1 MSLTDEQRDY
11 IHRIAEDAA
20 ESGARKALASVG
32 LHDEEAVHDVYEL
45 RNLLDSWRATKRAV
59 GTTITKAVSVII
71 LIILA
76 GSLGLSELKKYIA
89 P

>member
-1 MSLTDEQRDY
+1 VSLTDEQRDY

-32 LHDEEAVHDVYEL
+32 LHDAEAVHDVYEL